1 MDSLD
6 MAYALLY
13 QQMEEKLLRLE
24 SSESIKLMSFNIH
37 GGRARDGLRD
47 IKRIVQLLDEMNI
60 DIAVFQEVETRVSRG
75 GCNED
80 IQTLAGTSRPHHVI
94 SPSIMHHDG
103 WYGNLIVSKYPVIRG
118 LVHNLETTVQ
128 YEPRTAVDALIE
140 TPLGKIR
147 VIGTHLSLSI
157 FERRSE
163 ARNLIRLM
171 NAVEEKEKNQILLM
185 GDINEWQVPSKL
197 LKFLDSHLAP
207 IACRPS
213 FPSWFPILK
222 LDRVWYH
229 GSNLKIS
236 AKTLNTKAVS
246 KLSDHLPLVV
256 EILAI

>member
-1 MDSLD
+1 
-6 MAYALLY
+6 
-13 QQMEEKLLRLE
+13 MEKEILRME
-24 SSESIKLMSFNIH
+24 STNSIKLMTFNIH
-37 GGRARDGLRD
+37 GGIARDGLRD
-47 IKRIVQLLDEMNI
+47 IHRIKQLLDEMNI

-80 IQTLAGTSRPHHVI
+80 ITTLAGTNRPHHVFA
-94 SPSIMHHDG
+94 PSIIHHDG

-118 LVHNLETTVQ
+118 VVHNLETTAQ
-128 YEPRTAVDALIE
+128 YEPRNAVDALIE

-171 NAVEEKEKNQILLM
+171 DAVEEKEKNPIILV

-197 LKFLDSHLAP
+197 LKFLDSHLTP
-207 IACRPS
+207 ISCHCS
-213 FPSWFPILK
+213 FPSWLPFLK

-229 GSNLKIS
+229 GGNLNVS
-236 AKTLNTKAVS
+236 AKTLCTKRVS
-246 KLSDHLPLVV
+246 KLSDHLPIVI
-256 EILAI
+256 EIHAL

>member
-1 MDSLD
+1 
-6 MAYALLY
+6 
-13 QQMEEKLLRLE
+13 MEPIK
-24 SSESIKLMSFNIH
+24 SIKLMTFNIH

-47 IKRIVQLLDEMNI
+47 INRIVQLLDEMNI

-80 IQTLAGTSRPHHVI
+80 ITTLAGANRPHHVFA
-94 SPSIMHHDG
+94 PSIIHHDG

-128 YEPRTAVDALIE
+128 YEPRNAVDALIE

-171 NAVEEKEKNQILLM
+171 DAVEEKEKNPILLM

-197 LKFLDSHLAP
+197 LKFLDSHLIP
-207 IACRPS
+207 IPCHSS
-213 FPSWFPILK
+213 FPSWFPFLK

-229 GSNLKIS
+229 GGSLNVS
-236 AKTLNTKAVS
+236 AKTLRRKSVS
-246 KLSDHLPLVV
+246 KLSDHLPIVV
-256 EILAI
+256 EIFSL